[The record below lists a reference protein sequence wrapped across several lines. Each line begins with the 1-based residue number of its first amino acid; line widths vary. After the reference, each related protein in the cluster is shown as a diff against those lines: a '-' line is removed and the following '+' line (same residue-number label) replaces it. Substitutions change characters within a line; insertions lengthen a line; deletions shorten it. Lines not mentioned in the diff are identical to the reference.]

1 MKAPQPIPINID
13 WLAFSVLL
21 PLDDTERH
29 EGIKLYTPE
38 GYTLRHFTGT
48 NIYQNRA
55 ILFNEFGD
63 KTLTLLYNP
72 HSKIIAPNS
81 MYVEVANREL
91 YTDLKPILNLVGDV
105 HDFTFQSMSRIDLCG
120 DFAPTDKQLAV
131 IKALQAGDIYAQ
143 GKREGSMFHTYQRSN
158 GTEGK
163 QERTPKCMSWG
174 SMNSDVK
181 FKLYNKTKEITETDT
196 QGRTFCNKPYIPAMW
211 RENGLPTNTD
221 IWRLEVSITGA
232 SSYAYRGEK
241 IDWNITDPTNFTPLY
256 WDMVANRFTLR
267 HNQGHKYTKNDQ
279 LAAFLP
285 IPPPPHYRIR
295 KLEPH
300 AEQYHTDHAVT
311 LRSLMK
317 ELDRP
322 EIQSCPTLA
331 TSLLNTLEDVITHA
345 HLEGYFQRAVGSS
358 FGSWR
363 REFSANFLES
373 K

>member
-1 MKAPQPIPINID
+1 MRPPQPIPINID

-21 PLDDTERH
+21 ALDDTERH

-38 GYTLRHFTGT
+38 GYTLRKFSGT

-91 YTDLKPILNLVGDV
+91 YTDLKPILDLVADI
-105 HDFTFQSMSRIDLCG
+105 HDASFQSMSRIDLCG
-120 DFAPTDKQLAV
+120 DFAPTEKQLSV
-131 IKALQAGDIYAQ
+131 IKSLQAGDIYAQ
-143 GKREGSMFHTYQRSN
+143 GKREGSMFHTYERNQ

-163 QERTPKCMSWG
+163 QIRTPKCMSWG

-196 QGRTFCNKPYIPAMW
+196 QGRQFCNKPYIPAMW

-279 LAAFLP
+279 IAAFLP

-300 AEQYHTDHAVT
+300 AEQHHTDHAVT

-345 HLEGYFQRAVGSS
+345 RLEGYFLRAVGSS

-363 REFSANFLES
+363 REFCAKFLDL